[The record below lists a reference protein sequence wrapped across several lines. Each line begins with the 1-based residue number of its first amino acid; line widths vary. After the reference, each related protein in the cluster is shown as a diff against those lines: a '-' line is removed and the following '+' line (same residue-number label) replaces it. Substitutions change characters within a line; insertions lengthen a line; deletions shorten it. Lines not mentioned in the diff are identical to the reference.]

1 MGMDSLVQPV
11 YTTGMSARSAMI
23 YLRTLRERHGL
34 SRADVER
41 LSGIGQKKLY
51 RWEQE
56 GELLPNLLELGALAR
71 AIRASFRDIEVLLR
85 EGDISEA
92 AARAMADDRWEEL
105 QDPNAVGVQE
115 ALDLISRL
123 RAHPVLLGRW
133 LEYGE
138 RLIAGADDS
147 R

>member
-11 YTTGMSARSAMI
+11 YTTSMSARSAMI
-23 YLRTLRERHGL
+23 YLRTLRERHRL

-41 LSGIGQKKLY
+41 LSGISQKKLY

-56 GELLPNLLELGALAR
+56 GELLPDLSELGILAR

-105 QDPNAVGVQE
+105 QDPNIVGVQE

-123 RAHPVLLGRW
+123 RAHPILLGRW

-138 RLIAGADDS
+138 RLIAGAGDNH
-147 R
+147 